1 MNIYQGSDKMGRHVS
16 VSEVIEDLM
25 DLREYIK
32 ALELE
37 IYDYRREIDYLK
49 GELERKDREIINLRR
64 EINGQ

>member
-1 MNIYQGSDKMGRHVS
+1 
-16 VSEVIEDLM
+16 M

-37 IYDYRREIDYLK
+37 IYDYRREINYLK

-64 EINGQ
+64 EINGK

>member
-1 MNIYQGSDKMGRHVS
+1 MGRHVS

>member
-1 MNIYQGSDKMGRHVS
+1 MGKHVS
-16 VSEVIEDLM
+16 ISEIIEDLM

-37 IYDYRREIDYLK
+37 IYDYRREINYLK

-64 EINGQ
+64 EINGK

>member
-1 MNIYQGSDKMGRHVS
+1 MGKHVS
-16 VSEVIEDLM
+16 ISGVIEDLM

>member
-1 MNIYQGSDKMGRHVS
+1 MGKHVS
-16 VSEVIEDLM
+16 VSGVIEDLM

-49 GELERKDREIINLRR
+49 SELERKDREIINLRR

>member
-1 MNIYQGSDKMGRHVS
+1 MGKHVS

-32 ALELE
+32 TLELE

-49 GELERKDREIINLRR
+49 GELKWKDREIINLRR